1 MFYTPDSDGEAVGSM
16 GDNAQAKKGSEV
28 HYYLWADN
36 GKVYELTQTVSGKGE
51 GRGDFNVGKRI
62 VNGKNEYSG
71 INDGINRTY
80 IVSKDEA
87 AQQEYQ
93 DLLKE
98 AGASKGGSPKSTS
111 TTTKNLWSTAKSSKL
126 SSAMYDW
133 ADSMDQSYKQATLNS
148 SDNTVIT
155 NNGLSL
161 VSASNYQPT
170 RGIAIFEVNGQ
181 EQPVSVSR
189 DGKGS
194 GYQIVD
200 CYAGNPGEGDEATYV
215 YLFVLNNGKPQVLFC
230 DTSKD
235 VETKGSSAYANFK
248 PTSNQELQTKF
259 ADIVNS

>member
-1 MFYTPDSDGEAVGSM
+1 M
-16 GDNAQAKKGSEV
+16 
-28 HYYLWADN
+28 
-36 GKVYELTQTVSGKGE
+36 
-51 GRGDFNVGKRI
+51 GKRI

-71 INDGINRTY
+71 INDSVNRTY

-98 AGASKGGSPKSTS
+98 AGASKGGSPKATS

-133 ADSMDQSYKQATLNS
+133 ADSMGQSYRQATLNS

-170 RGIAIFEVNGQ
+170 RGIATFEVNGQ

-200 CYAGNPGEGDEATYV
+200 CYAGNPGEGDESTYV